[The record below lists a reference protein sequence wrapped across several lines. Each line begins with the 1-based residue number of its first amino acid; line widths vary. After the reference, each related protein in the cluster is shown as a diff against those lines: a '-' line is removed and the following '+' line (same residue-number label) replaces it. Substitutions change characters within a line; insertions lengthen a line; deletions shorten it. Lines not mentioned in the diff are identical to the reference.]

1 MKSPITEQE
10 HRPWWQQPLRII
22 QPNMQVKDTAKINP
36 QKLADQILE
45 MGANAMV
52 FNTGGIYAWY
62 SSQVKF
68 HVHND
73 YLPRNSDLL
82 RELIDSCHQRGI
94 RFIARFDFSKAEDSV
109 YLQRPQWF
117 ARREGGQPDI
127 IGATRPG
134 AWPLLM
140 STCINGGYR
149 NEELAV
155 PVIREALERYEI
167 DGVFFNA
174 PGYVFCQ
181 CSKCR
186 EKYRGLYGADLPG
199 TSAELEPDFAA
210 RCFDDNLGRMYQEI
224 KTVRPEVP
232 MILYYNLHR
241 DHLEKRVSITDM
253 LCTEPQDVLSLGHTR
268 IPEFWQPALSIKV
281 GCSVPGRPDPFGII
295 HSCPGMDWRH
305 TGLPPAEYRFW
316 LSQIPANG
324 GQLWHSLTG
333 IPDTITD
340 KRILRTVREVNTDA
354 AKLASYMD
362 GAQPICQVA
371 LLWNADRSAEGL
383 AEALIHKQIPFD
395 VILPEQLASVDL
407 HRYQVILLPEG
418 CTYPPDFAKTLH
430 EYVSQGGSVF
440 AEGQLPGEEKQSKSL
455 MADLFGITGE
465 MQESEYLF
473 ASYLRFESSA
483 FVGIDTAKG
492 TNPLQR
498 ELEETELIPHRGK
511 VMYCQPIDTNV
522 QVLATLVPPFSPLES
537 VGAPPERASLAV
549 KQTDL
554 PLALL
559 RRLGGGKA
567 CYLPFSLSSL
577 IQEFKLEEHFRLFA
591 NAVDLLL
598 DGKATVSVTA
608 IPGLQLTVFRKD
620 HELLIHLVNGAGRRP
635 LSSVLPLHDIEI
647 TVGSGEGS
655 PAGEAEALITE
666 NLLKTQ
672 WVEGELKINVPR
684 LDVWECIRIP
694 LLI

>member
-1 MKSPITEQE
+1 MKTPILSDKEQ
-10 HRPWWQQPLRII
+10 RPWWQQPLRII
-22 QPNMQVKDTAKINP
+22 QPNMQVKDTEKIDP
-36 QKLADQILE
+36 ERLADQMLE

-52 FNTGGIYAWY
+52 FNVGGIYAWY
-62 SSQVKF
+62 RSNVAF
-68 HVHND
+68 HVQNE
-73 YLPRNSDLL
+73 YLPRGSDLL
-82 RELIDSCHQRGI
+82 RDMIQSCHQRGI

-109 YLQRPQWF
+109 YLQKPQWF
-117 ARREGGQPDI
+117 VRKEGGQPDI

-174 PGYVFCQ
+174 PGYVYCQ
-181 CSKCR
+181 CSHCHK
-186 EKYRGLYGADLPG
+186 KYKGLYGTELPS
-199 TSAELEPDFAA
+199 TSAELASDFAA

-224 KTVRPEVP
+224 KAARPEVP

-241 DHLEKRVSITDM
+241 DNLEQRVSITDM

-281 GCSVPGRPDPFGII
+281 GRSVPGRPDPFGIV

-340 KRILRTVREVNTDA
+340 KRILRTVTEVNRDA
-354 AKLASYMD
+354 AKLASHMD
-362 GAQPICQVA
+362 GAQPVNQVGLMWSA
-371 LLWNADRSAEGL
+371 NRSAEGL
-383 AEALIHKQIPFD
+383 AEALIHKHIPFD
-395 VILPEQLASVDL
+395 VILPEQAASVNL
-407 HRYQVILLPEG
+407 NRYPVVILPEG
-418 CTYPPDFAKTLH
+418 FAHSSHVIDLLRD
-430 EYVSQGGSVF
+430 YVSQGGSLI
-440 AEGQLPGEEKQSKSL
+440 AEGELPKMEEPTDSML
-455 MADLFGITGE
+455 MDLFGISGE
-465 MQESEYLF
+465 MQESEYLA
-473 ASYLRFESSA
+473 ASYLRFEQISSTDNE
-483 FVGIDTAKG
+483 G
-492 TNPLQR
+492 NPLHR
-498 ELEETELIPHRGK
+498 KLEETELIPHRGK
-511 VMYCQPIDTNV
+511 VMYCQPKDVDV

-559 RRLGGGKA
+559 RSYGTGQTL
-567 CYLPFSLSSL
+567 YFPFSLSGL

-591 NAVDLLL
+591 NAVHVLMNNRAL
-598 DGKATVSVTA
+598 VSITEA
-608 IPGLQLTVFRKD
+608 PGLQLTVFRKD
-620 HELLIHLVNGAGRRP
+620 NDLLIHLVNGAGRRP
-635 LSSVLPLHDIEI
+635 LSSVLPIHDIEI
-647 TVGSGEGS
+647 TVCPREDHS
-655 PAGEAEALITE
+655 AGDAEALIAGMK
-666 NLLKTQ
+666 LKTDRT
-672 WVEGELKINVPR
+672 GNKLKIRVPK
-684 LDVWECIRIP
+684 LDVWECIRVP

>member
-1 MKSPITEQE
+1 MKIHVPKKEL
-10 HRPWWQQPLRII
+10 RPWWQQPLRII
-22 QPNMQVKDTAKINP
+22 QPNMQVKDTRRINP
-36 QKLADQILE
+36 EKLADQMVE

-62 SSQVKF
+62 PSGVKY
-68 HVHND
+68 HVHNE
-73 YLPRNSDLL
+73 YLPQDSDLL
-82 RELIDSCHQRGI
+82 RDMINCCHQRGI

-117 ARREGGQPDI
+117 ARREGGQPEI

-149 NEELAV
+149 NEGLAV
-155 PVIREALERYEI
+155 PVIREALQRYEI

-174 PGYVFCQ
+174 PGYIFCR
-181 CSKCR
+181 CSTCQ
-186 EKYRGLYGADLPG
+186 EKYKDLYGVELPAS
-199 TSAELEPDFAA
+199 SAELDPEFSA
-210 RCFDDNLGRMYQEI
+210 RCFDDNLGRMYEEI
-224 KTVRPEVP
+224 KAVRPEVP

-253 LCTEPQDVLSLGHTR
+253 LCTEPQDVLSLGYQK

-281 GCSVPGRPDPFGII
+281 GRSVAGRPDPFGII

-340 KRILRTVREVNTDA
+340 QRILRTVREVNTDA
-354 AKLASYMD
+354 EKLASYMD
-362 GAQPICQVA
+362 GAQPVCQVA

-395 VILPEQLASVDL
+395 VILPEQVANVNL
-407 HRYQVILLPEG
+407 HRYKVILLPEG
-418 CTYPPDFAKTLH
+418 CTYPPGFAGSLH
-430 EYVSQGGSVF
+430 EYVKQGGSVL
-440 AEGQLPGEEKQSKSL
+440 AEGPLPMGDEQTKIVL
-455 MADLFGITGE
+455 ADLFGIAGE

-473 ASYLRFESSA
+473 ASYLRFETTVLASE
-483 FVGIDTAKG
+483 G

-511 VMYCQPIDTNV
+511 VTYCQPVDHTDV
-522 QVLATLVPPFSPLES
+522 LVLATLVPPFSPLES

-549 KQTDL
+549 KQTEL
-554 PLALL
+554 PMALL
-559 RRLGGGKA
+559 RTLGSGKA

-598 DGKATVSVTA
+598 NNQALVSVTS
-608 IPGLQLTVFRKD
+608 IPGLQLTVFRND
-620 HELLIHLVNGAGRRP
+620 DFLLIHLVNGAGRRP
-635 LSSVLPLHDIEI
+635 LSSVLPLHNIEI
-647 TVGSGEGS
+647 IVGSGEGC
-655 PAGEAEALITE
+655 PAGEAEALISGDI
-666 NLLKTQ
+666 LMTQ
-672 WVEGELKINVPR
+672 MMDGKLKINVPR
-684 LDVWECIRIP
+684 LHVWECIRIP